1 VGGLNLIDPK
11 DALYALFGKWITKA
25 LAPGSSSIQILLQH
39 KIFQTQAAFTGTW
52 PASSQW
58 TKIFRK
64 S

>member
-39 KIFQTQAAFTGTW
+39 KIFQTQPLPNGIKF
-52 PASSQW
+52 SKNHDQ
-58 TKIFRK
+58 K
-64 S
+64 